1 MATGSARR
9 AQPAKKGPR
18 QQSLEGI
25 GDARIEVLEDKALQY
40 AEVRDE
46 RIGLSQKEGELKGQ
60 LLDLMK
66 AQKREHYQRGNIRID
81 IVHEKENIKVKVKAG
96 GGGDEDD
103 DDEEAAADT
112 EKSTVTVESAT
123 PLSTAAGREGRV
135 VAVPPAAKS
144 GPKQLAEFHKQQE
157 AKGAKKKPN

>member
-1 MATGSARR
+1 MPKK
-9 AQPAKKGPR
+9 PAKPVKKGPR
-18 QQSLEGI
+18 QQSLEGM

-46 RIGLSQKEGELKGQ
+46 RISLSQKEGELKGQ

-66 AQKREHYQRGNIRID
+66 AQKREHYQRGNIKID

-96 GGGDEDD
+96 GDDEDD

-112 EKSTVTVESAT
+112 EKSTVAVETAT

-144 GPKQLAEFHKQQE
+144 GPKQLAEYHKQQE
-157 AKGAKKKPN
+157 AKGAKR